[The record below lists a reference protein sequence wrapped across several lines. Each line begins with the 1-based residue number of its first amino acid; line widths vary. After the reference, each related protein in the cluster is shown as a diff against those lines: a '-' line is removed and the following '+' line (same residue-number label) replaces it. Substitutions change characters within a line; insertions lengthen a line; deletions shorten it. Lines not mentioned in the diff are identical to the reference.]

1 MKGASLMQKEKLITI
16 LGPTASGKTA
26 LGVRLAKALGSV
38 IISGDAFQVYKHMDI
53 GTAKVTKE
61 EAEGVPHF
69 LVDCL
74 EPTESYSAADF
85 QKQAAEIIHEENEKG
100 RVPIVVGGTG
110 LYIQSLLEGY
120 EFLPKVEGRSRWQTL
135 YEEKGKEALIS
146 ALKEK
151 GETDIP
157 VDPQRMLR
165 KLELLE
171 AGAQADAAGK
181 AHELIYDGPVLGIA
195 MDRAVLYDKINRR
208 VHQMMEAGL
217 LEEVRS
223 LLEAGVPETSQAL
236 KGIGYKEMIPV
247 VKGER
252 SLAEAEELIQKNTR
266 HFAKRQLTWYRR
278 MPYIHWVE
286 KTPSEDIWYREIE
299 AYVISRIRGE
309 VNDGR

>member
-1 MKGASLMQKEKLITI
+1 MKKEKLITI

-26 LGVRLAKALGSV
+26 LGIYLAKKLGSS

-61 EAEGVPHF
+61 EADGVPHY

-74 EPTESYSAADF
+74 EPTEFYSAADF
-85 QKQAAEIIHEENEKG
+85 QEQAKRIIHEENEAG

-120 EFLPKVEGRSRWQTL
+120 TFLPKVEGRSKWYTL
-135 YEEKGKEALIS
+135 FQKEGKDALMA
-146 ALKEK
+146 ALREK

-157 VDPQRMLR
+157 VDPQRMVR
-165 KLELLE
+165 KLELLD
-171 AGAQADAAGK
+171 AGVEENQPK
-181 AHELIYDGPVLGIA
+181 KSQSLVYDGPVLGIA
-195 MDRAVLYDKINRR
+195 MDRAVLYDKINKR
-208 VHQMMEAGL
+208 VHQMIEAGL

-247 VKGER
+247 LKGEY
-252 SLAEAEELIQKNTR
+252 SLEEGEALIQKNTR

-286 KTPSEDIWYREIE
+286 KSPSEEDIWYREIE
-299 AYVISRIRGE
+299 AYVISILE
-309 VNDGR
+309 EKNDGR

>member
-1 MKGASLMQKEKLITI
+1 MQKEKLITI

>member
-1 MKGASLMQKEKLITI
+1 MKKEKLITI

-26 LGVRLAKALGSV
+26 LGIDLAKRLGSA

-53 GTAKVTKE
+53 GTAKVTPE
-61 EAEGVPHF
+61 EADGVKHY

-85 QKQAAEIIHEENEKG
+85 QREATRIIHEENEAG
-100 RVPIVVGGTG
+100 RIPIVVGGTG

-120 EFLPKVEGRSRWQTL
+120 SFLPKVEGRSHWYQL
-135 YEEKGKEALIS
+135 FQEKGKDALIA
-146 ALKEK
+146 ALREK
-151 GETDIP
+151 GETEIP
-157 VDPQRMLR
+157 VDPQRMVR
-165 KLELLE
+165 KLELLDVGVTEKE
-171 AGAQADAAGK
+171 AKKSQS
-181 AHELIYDGPVLGIA
+181 LIYDGPVLGIA
-195 MDRAVLYDKINRR
+195 MDRAVLYDKINKR
-208 VHQMMEAGL
+208 VHQMIEAGL

-247 VKGER
+247 LKGEY
-252 SLAEAEELIQKNTR
+252 SLEEGEALIQKNTR

-286 KTPSEDIWYREIE
+286 KTPSEEDIWYRGIE
-299 AYVISRIRGE
+299 AYVISILE
-309 VNDGR
+309 EK

>member
-1 MKGASLMQKEKLITI
+1 MKKEKLITI

-26 LGVRLAKALGSV
+26 LGIYLAKKLGFS

-61 EAEGVPHF
+61 EADGVPHY

-74 EPTESYSAADF
+74 EPTEFYSAADF
-85 QKQAAEIIHEENEKG
+85 QEQAKRIIHEENEAG

-120 EFLPKVEGRSRWQTL
+120 SFLPKVEGRSQWYDL
-135 YEEKGKEALIS
+135 YQKEGKEALIS
-146 ALKEK
+146 ALKDK

-157 VDPQRMLR
+157 VDPQRMIR
-165 KLELLE
+165 KLELLT
-171 AGAQADAAGK
+171 AGVEENQAK
-181 AHELIYDGPVLGIA
+181 KSQTLVYDGPVLGIA
-195 MDRAVLYDKINRR
+195 MDRAVLYDKINKR
-208 VHQMMEAGL
+208 VHQMIEAGL

-223 LLEAGVPETSQAL
+223 LLETGVPEACQAM
-236 KGIGYKEMIPV
+236 KGIGYREMIPV
-247 VKGER
+247 VRGER
-252 SLAEAEELIQKNTR
+252 TLEEAEELIQKNTR

-286 KTPSEDIWYREIE
+286 KTPSDGDIWYREIL
-299 AYVISRIRGE
+299 AYVISQVRGE
-309 VNDGR
+309 SQDGR

>member
-1 MKGASLMQKEKLITI
+1 MKKDKLITI

-26 LGVRLAKALGSV
+26 LGIHLAKALGSV

-53 GTAKVTKE
+53 GTAKVTPE
-61 EAEGVPHF
+61 EADGVPHY

-85 QKQAAEIIHEENEKG
+85 QKKAGEIIHEENEAG
-100 RVPIVVGGTG
+100 RIPIVVGGTG

-120 EFLPKVEGRSRWQTL
+120 TFLPKVEGRSKWYAL
-135 YEEKGKEALIS
+135 YQQKGKEALIQ
-146 ALKEK
+146 ALLAK
-151 GETDIP
+151 GEKEIP
-157 VDPQRMLR
+157 VDPQRMVR

-171 AGAQADAAGK
+171 TGVAENQAKK
-181 AHELIYDGPVLGIA
+181 AKTLLYEGPVLGIT
-195 MDRAVLYDKINRR
+195 MDRAVLYDKINKR
-208 VHQMMEAGL
+208 VHQMIQAGL

-223 LLEAGVPETSQAL
+223 LLAAGVPETSQAL

-247 VKGER
+247 LKGVY
-252 SLAEAEELIQKNTR
+252 SLEEGEALIQKNTR

-286 KTPSEDIWYREIE
+286 KKPSEEDIWYREIE
-299 AYVISRIRGE
+299 AYVISYIRGE
-309 VNDGR
+309 VKDGR

>member
-1 MKGASLMQKEKLITI
+1 MQKEKLITI

-247 VKGER
+247 VRGER

>member
-1 MKGASLMQKEKLITI
+1 MKKEKLITI

-26 LGVRLAKALGSV
+26 LGIYLAKKLGSS

-61 EAEGVPHF
+61 EADGVPHY

-74 EPTESYSAADF
+74 EPTEFYSAADF
-85 QKQAAEIIHEENEKG
+85 QEQAKRIIHEENEAG

-120 EFLPKVEGRSRWQTL
+120 TFLPKVEGRSKWYTLFQT
-135 YEEKGKEALIS
+135 EGKDALMA
-146 ALKEK
+146 ALREK

-157 VDPQRMLR
+157 VDPQRMVR
-165 KLELLE
+165 KLELLD
-171 AGAQADAAGK
+171 AGVEENQPK
-181 AHELIYDGPVLGIA
+181 KSQSLVYDGPVLGIA
-195 MDRAVLYDKINRR
+195 MDRAVLYDKINKR
-208 VHQMMEAGL
+208 VHQMIEAGL

-247 VKGER
+247 LKGEY
-252 SLAEAEELIQKNTR
+252 SLEEGEALIQKNTR

-286 KTPSEDIWYREIE
+286 KSPSEEDIWYREIE
-299 AYVISRIRGE
+299 AYVISILE
-309 VNDGR
+309 EKNDGR

>member
-1 MKGASLMQKEKLITI
+1 MQKEKLITI

-146 ALKEK
+146 ALQEK

-247 VKGER
+247 VRGER